1 MTQSPIDHERHNLQ
15 RKTITTL
22 TTAQSL
28 TGLGVASTV
37 AAGSLLVA
45 SISHSETLAGLAQT
59 FSVLGAAV
67 MALPLANL
75 TRRGGRRLALS
86 TGFSVGALGSV
97 TAITAG
103 ALRIL
108 PLMLLGTFMVGAAS
122 AASYQARYAAV
133 DLATDDTRASNLSR
147 VVWAST
153 IGAVLGPN
161 LMAPSGRLAA
171 VLGLPK
177 LTGPYILAATMLALG
192 ALIIWTRLRP
202 DPYLANV
209 DSERKLTAT
218 EPVKMSTPEVLRVIR
233 QHPRALLGL
242 LAVAIGHIAMVSVM
256 VMTPVHM
263 AHAEVTLKII
273 GLVISVH
280 ILGMY
285 ALSPLVGRMA
295 DRLGRR
301 RVIQIGGLILLAAV
315 LIAGTAP
322 EMHNVQLGV
331 GLFLLGLGWSCT
343 LVAGSTLLSE
353 SVPTEVRAS
362 VQGTSDLFMNL
373 SGAIGGA
380 SAGVII
386 ATLSYGWLC
395 AIAAVPVLLVTIY
408 ATVQLDEAKQA
419 AAV

>member
-1 MTQSPIDHERHNLQ
+1 M
-15 RKTITTL
+15 
-22 TTAQSL
+22 
-28 TGLGVASTV
+28 GG
-37 AAGSLLVA
+37 AG
-45 SISHSETLAGLAQT
+45 
-59 FSVLGAAV
+59 
-67 MALPLANL
+67 
-75 TRRGGRRLALS
+75 
-86 TGFSVGALGSV
+86 
-97 TAITAG
+97 
-103 ALRIL
+103 
-108 PLMLLGTFMVGAAS
+108 S

-133 DLATDDTRASNLSR
+133 DLATDDSRARDLSF

-161 LMAPSGRLAA
+161 LMAPAGRAA
-171 VLGLPK
+171 VNAGLPK
-177 LTGPYILAATMLALG
+177 LTGPYVLAGTMLALG
-192 ALIIWTRLRP
+192 ALVIWTKLRP

-209 DSERKLTAT
+209 ESERIANDA
-218 EPVKMSTPEVLRVIR
+218 EPVTMRTREVLAVIR

-285 ALSPLVGRMA
+285 AFSPIVGRLA

-301 RVIQIGGLILLAAV
+301 RVIQIGGLILLCAV
-315 LIAGTAP
+315 TIAGTAP
-322 EMHNVQLGV
+322 EKLNVQLGF
-331 GLFLLGLGWSCT
+331 GLFLLGVGWSCT

-353 SVPTEVRAS
+353 SVPTDVRAS

-408 ATVQLDEAKQA
+408 ATVQLNDAKQA
-419 AAV
+419 AAA